1 MYFRGISS
9 DKKTKLAYS
18 NGISQVNLPSPFSD
32 GGNRKAYK
40 TRWKLSIIYQQIIHT
55 KTEALQRRC
64 RIKYCRTAIAKP

>member
-32 GGNRKAYK
+32 GGNGKAYK
-40 TRWKLSIIYQQIIHT
+40 TRWKLSIIYQQKKNT
-55 KTEALQRRC
+55 QKQRLS
-64 RIKYCRTAIAKP
+64 KEGAVSNIAEQQ

>member
-40 TRWKLSIIYQQIIHT
+40 TR
-55 KTEALQRRC
+55 
-64 RIKYCRTAIAKP
+64 